1 MTKNLNLT
9 GKGLQAARKALGYSQ
24 TELATLAGIARC
36 TVSYW
41 ETKQGNLWRGHAVDK
56 MMGVLGI
63 SQVEGLRGHYAH
75 AGEWGF
81 TDSQQLTLDKAFKDE
96 QERRDAKAQ
105 RKAMLA
111 RVPCLAKTRKG
122 HPCKNK
128 SEAGRMRCK
137 FHGGMST
144 GPRTTE
150 GKARVAAAQ
159 RLRWQKY
166 REEAR

>member
-1 MTKNLNLT
+1 MTRNLNLT
-9 GKGLQAARKALGYSQ
+9 GKRLQTARKAMGFSQ
-24 TELATLAGIARC
+24 TDLASLAGIARC

-41 ETKQGNLWRGHAVDK
+41 ETKQGNLWRGHAVNK

-63 SQVEGLRGHYAH
+63 SQVEGLIDTNTRARG
-75 AGEWGF
+75 WGV
-81 TDSQQLTLDKAFKDE
+81 TDPQQLALDKAFKDE
-96 QERRDAKAQ
+96 QKRLDAKAQ
-105 RKAMLA
+105 RKAMLV
-111 RVPCLAKTRKG
+111 RVLCLAKTRKG

-128 SEAGRMRCK
+128 SEAGRKRCK

-144 GPRTTE
+144 GPRTIE

-166 REEAR
+166 RKAMR